1 MREHIETRV
10 VEWRYA
16 LLHRHTLGWRRHQP
30 RTARASFLAVPEPA
44 RAGIFAH

>member
-1 MREHIETRV
+1 MREHIETRIA
-10 VEWRYA
+10 EWRYL

-30 RTARASFLAVPEPA
+30 RTARTSFLAVSEPP